1 MKTSVFPLKIFGDGN
16 YLEQT
21 KKLIEANGVADKV
34 EWMGKQKPELL
45 QAFTLQAY
53 AGITLFENKGLS
65 NYLSLANRFFDYIQA
80 GIPQLCVNYPAYRD
94 INNQYDIAILIDD
107 LSPETISNALNL
119 LASDRVLYERL
130 KQNCLLARK
139 KLNWQEE
146 EKKLICIYLKIE
158 K

>member
-1 MKTSVFPLKIFGDGN
+1 MDNYNVHQIENKCQIFFDKNTISYLSKCVHTSFVSTIGRN
-16 YLEQT
+16 
-21 KKLIEANGVADKV
+21 
-34 EWMGKQKPELL
+34 
-45 QAFTLQAY
+45 
-53 AGITLFENKGLS
+53 ITLFENKGLS

-139 KLNWQEE
+139 NLNWQEE